1 MKPLVDIFKICS
13 IATTESSAEQVM
25 AAAEEIVVITTLK
38 EAKQRYVCVRDARA
52 AAFVIYTQVPAG
64 NGAHGARGGRDPRPT
79 PAAPW
84 WSMCRYGEYIINT
97 KP

>member
-1 MKPLVDIFKICS
+1 MKPPVDIFMICS

-64 NGAHGARGGRDPRPT
+64 NPRTVRVVVGT
-79 PAAPW
+79 PSYTSCAVVVDVPL
-84 WSMCRYGEYIINT
+84 RRIYN
-97 KP
+97 